1 MGPHNNTLW
10 KKSYL
15 ITSCILNR
23 RYRLEDSTQYST
35 PQGWIL
41 IFCDFYKLLL
51 AVWMLGAGINF
62 LLFNVIKI
70 SVGRLRPN
78 FIAMCQPYTNV
89 TNAKDCLINNSNYF
103 FPGDLFKCNKT
114 NDMNNPRIVD
124 GRCSFYS
131 GHSALSIYFAVF
143 IIVCFFLFFWGFCG
157 WEWVAIYIPCHFPL
171 LSCHFLTY
179 LFPSYGGKIRC
190 VRGRNGRRIVAALTS
205 AN

>member
-1 MGPHNNTLW
+1 
-10 KKSYL
+10 
-15 ITSCILNR
+15 
-23 RYRLEDSTQYST
+23 
-35 PQGWIL
+35 
-41 IFCDFYKLLL
+41 
-51 AVWMLGAGINF
+51 MLGAGINF

-143 IIVCFFLFFWGFCG
+143 IIVCFFLFFLGFLWLG
-157 WEWVAIYIPCHFPL
+157 MGSHLYPMSLSPLKLSLPHLPLPL
-171 LSCHFLTY
+171 L
-179 LFPSYGGKIRC
+179 
-190 VRGRNGRRIVAALTS
+190 RR
-205 AN
+205 